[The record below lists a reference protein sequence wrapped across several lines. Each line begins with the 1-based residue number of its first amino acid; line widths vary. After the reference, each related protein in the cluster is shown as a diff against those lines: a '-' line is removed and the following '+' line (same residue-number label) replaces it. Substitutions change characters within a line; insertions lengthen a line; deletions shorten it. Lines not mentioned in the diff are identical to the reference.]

1 MAMTLR
7 AAAAC
12 AAAVFFVAIQGMPA
26 AGQEIIEQ
34 ILVKVNGE
42 ILTKTDLESR
52 QIQAL
57 RDQEERID
65 PERLKNDAELQKM
78 LLEVTPAILAS
89 SIDEML
95 LVQRARELGLRVTD
109 DMFKKTVEEIKKT
122 NKIETDEQ
130 FAAALRGEGMTLEQF
145 RRVFE
150 RQVLQQQVMRQ
161 EVTSKIALTEQEAKE
176 YYAAHP
182 GEFTAQPTV
191 TLREIFITVPTQKRA
206 EGESFS
212 VADDEQAA
220 AKARAAR
227 DRAAK
232 GEPFEKLVEEL
243 SDAASKA
250 NGGLIGPILRDEL
263 SPALQ
268 KVLGSM
274 KPGDV
279 SEPIRTPRGYQVVR
293 LETATEPAP
302 APYEEVRDLIADKVV
317 EQKALVERRKLIER
331 LRAQAIIEWK
341 NDDLKKLYEQF
352 LARSGAVNGL
362 N

>member
-1 MAMTLR
+1 MTRLFAATL
-7 AAAAC
+7 AAAALSATL
-12 AAAVFFVAIQGMPA
+12 AATPA
-26 AGQEIIEQ
+26 PAQEIIEQ

-57 RDQEERID
+57 RDQEGAID
-65 PERLKNDAELQKM
+65 PDRLKNDAELQKM

-109 DMFKKTVEEIKKT
+109 EWFQKTIDEIKKT

-130 FAAALRGEGMTLEQF
+130 FAAALRGEGLTLEQF

-161 EVTSKIALTEQEAKE
+161 EVSSKMSLTEQEAKE

-182 GEFTAQPTV
+182 DEFTAAPTV
-191 TLREIFITVPTQKRA
+191 TLREIFITVPVQQRDG
-206 EGESFS
+206 GESFS

-220 AKARAAR
+220 AKAQSVRER
-227 DRAAK
+227 IAK
-232 GEPFEKLVEEL
+232 GETFEKLVEEL
-243 SDAASKA
+243 SDAGSKA
-250 NGGLIGPILRDEL
+250 NGGLIGPILRNEL
-263 SPALQ
+263 APALQ
-268 KVLGSM
+268 KMLEGM

-279 SEPIRTPRGYQVVR
+279 AAPIRTPRGYQVVK
-293 LETATEPAP
+293 LETATAPTP

-317 EQKALVERRKLIER
+317 DQKSLLERRKLLDR

-341 NDDLKKLYEQF
+341 NEDLRKLYEQF
-352 LARSGAVNGL
+352 LARAGAASGL